1 MYGLLEQ
8 MQPSPIIRLNRA
20 VAVSYA
26 RSVEEALNLLAA
38 IGQAADLD
46 AYQPFHAARADFYS
60 RMGDQTSAGQSF
72 RSAIELSDNEAE
84 RAFLQRKWAATGPV
98 ADQ

>member
-1 MYGLLEQ
+1 

-26 RSVEEALNLLAA
+26 RSVEEALNLLEA

-72 RSAIELSDNEAE
+72 RRAIELSDNEAE
-84 RAFLQRKWAATGPV
+84 RAFLQRKWAALTGPV